1 MVEGKTREV
10 PYCTIF
16 LVTGAL
22 LCHTMVLVGNL
33 KTSGA
38 FQSIGESSGGWS
50 AVGIGLARS
59 LEGELDEVMANV
71 TDKLT
76 ETIEKAMKAQEQL
89 DSVIGVFGDSVD
101 TAVKDSTSLLQ
112 TGGSMEST
120 VDGIMDAIMK
130 AFQALPQFQDATKL
144 LSDFMDH
151 AKPVLYQVGDWILT
165 FADKVQAGIE
175 AFGNTVDMV
184 QKLFDQVMSQVA
196 GGKGADIMVQQTFNL
211 FDTGH
216 TGFVNE
222 QALHDVAELYSI
234 PALSGKKAG
243 ELVDKYD
250 EDGDNQLDVPEFT
263 NFAED
268 EAVPGIMAVVLR
280 AYAKKL
286 AQVSGQ
292 VASAKLRDQVAVGIV
307 NYLQLV
313 SAKNITKVGWV
324 AQRMSNG
331 SVPMP
336 FTGCLIAELALAAD
350 DPGALTKADVGGM
363 VVGAMLDFNAS
374 YIMDAIDLLSDPAF
388 FEEQG
393 LNPDNQPMIIE
404 RVTNWTVT
412 GPKLIREMR
421 ATLKALQFET
431 GNGTALNSVDSE
443 ELLQTMPAAA
453 RRLTEKNMNR
463 HIQNK
468 HRKRMEKRRNT
479 FKSETSQHLLRHL
492 LGGVAACDG
501 GNPDAAERALNAGVP
516 AVPATLEFARWL
528 SYNASTNA
536 ALFNGYASDYTGTS
550 SGALDAFN
558 TQISGM
564 VKKTSSFIDMLKEH
578 STRPGVD
585 KLVQDVLDFAT
596 KGVADIQ
603 KVVMKKV
610 IDFVNKTMGGDGGMS
625 MELRQ
630 NKTMSRVNRS
640 STSKIRTSANHSASK
655 HNHTQEHSEHLVL
668 RQSGRRLLHSYRL
681 EIGQLPGGID
691 PDQIKEGAEKL
702 YDVLNKDGKGVQ
714 LSDWK
719 TLVASDEAQDVLE
732 EIDVPG
738 LDSDLLAKLNIE
750 PFDTDGNGKLDLTEL
765 VQGLQDPATLKTLG
779 ASMGA
784 DALSN
789 MVPSPIWDRVTTI
802 LRQLNSVLPTAI
814 ETLKFA
820 KKEVS
825 AVSAQLDN
833 VFDNFQM
840 QGPKIFNEIASL
852 NSMAWTAY
860 YCLLA
865 PLTLGVLY
873 YGFWASGFFG
883 GPKKIDDSYEE
894 PQGFMDR
901 VRNCWTC
908 CCRCIS
914 TYEDTTMCLWSMILI
929 MQVVVLLVFIVSI
942 LLTVLAGVKVFM
954 TAGCA
959 QVYIIND
966 DKVCTETMK
975 HLGTFLE
982 TFHVGEDVTSLD
994 FVCDVQQLKTCQ
1006 MITQKMATST
1016 IYTVVGSF
1024 AATIF
1029 SFELILNTA
1038 MLHER
1043 ARWHRVMD
1051 KMGVEGE
1058 GEGE

>member
-1 MVEGKTREV
+1 M
-10 PYCTIF
+10 
-16 LVTGAL
+16 
-22 LCHTMVLVGNL
+22 
-33 KTSGA
+33 
-38 FQSIGESSGGWS
+38 
-50 AVGIGLARS
+50 
-59 LEGELDEVMANV
+59 
-71 TDKLT
+71 
-76 ETIEKAMKAQEQL
+76 
-89 DSVIGVFGDSVD
+89 
-101 TAVKDSTSLLQ
+101 
-112 TGGSMEST
+112 
-120 VDGIMDAIMK
+120 
-130 AFQALPQFQDATKL
+130 
-144 LSDFMDH
+144 
-151 AKPVLYQVGDWILT
+151 
-165 FADKVQAGIE
+165 
-175 AFGNTVDMV
+175 
-184 QKLFDQVMSQVA
+184 
-196 GGKGADIMVQQTFNL
+196 GADVMVQQTFNL
-211 FDTGH
+211 FDVQH
-216 TGFVNE
+216 TGFVTE

-234 PALSGKKAG
+234 PALSGPKAG
-243 ELVDKYD
+243 RLVDKYD
-250 EDGDNQLDVPEFT
+250 EDGDNQMDEKEFT

-268 EAVPGIMAVVLR
+268 ETVPGIMAVVLR

-286 AQVSGQ
+286 SQVAGN
-292 VASAKLRDQVAVGIV
+292 VASAKLRDQVAKGVV
-307 NYLQLV
+307 SYLQLV
-313 SAKNITKVGWV
+313 CAKNITKVGWI
-324 AQRMSNG
+324 AQRLSNG
-331 SVPMP
+331 SIPMA
-336 FTGCLIAELALAAD
+336 FTADLIAELALAVD
-350 DPGALTKADVGGM
+350 DPNTLTKADVGGM

-374 YIMDAIDLLSDPAF
+374 YIMDAIDMLSDPAF
-388 FEEQG
+388 FEEEG

-404 RVTNWTVT
+404 RVTNWTMT
-412 GPKLIREMR
+412 GPKLIREMS

-431 GNGTALNSVDSE
+431 GNDTALSSVDSE

-453 RRLTEKNMNR
+453 RRLTENNLN
-463 HIQNK
+463 HHLQNK
-468 HRKRMEKRRNT
+468 HRKRMERRRKT
-479 FKSETSQHLLRHL
+479 FKGETSQHLLRHL
-492 LGGVAACDG
+492 LG
-501 GNPDAAERALNAGVP
+501 ALAAGVP

-536 ALFNGYASDYTGTS
+536 GLFNGYASDYTGTS
-550 SGALDAFN
+550 SGPLDAFN

-585 KLVQDVLDFAT
+585 KLVQQGLDFAT

-630 NKTMSRVNRS
+630 TKSWSRANKS
-640 STSKIRTSANHSASK
+640 STGKTRTSVNNSASK
-655 HNHTQEHSEHLVL
+655 HNHTKEHSEHLVL
-668 RQSGRRLLHSYRL
+668 RQSGRRLLHSYSL
-681 EIGQLPGGID
+681 ENGQLPGGID
-691 PDQIKEGAEKL
+691 PDQIQEGAEKL
-702 YDVLNKDGKGVQ
+702 YDVLNQGGKGVK

-719 TLVASDEAQDVLE
+719 TLVTSDDAQDVLE
-732 EIDVPG
+732 EINVPG
-738 LDSDLLAKLNIE
+738 LDSDLLAQINIE
-750 PFDTDGNGKLDLTEL
+750 PFDTDSNGKLDLNEL
-765 VQGLQDPATLKTLG
+765 VQGLLDPATLKTLG

-784 DALSN
+784 GALAN
-789 MVPSPIWDRVTTI
+789 LVPSPIWDHVTTL

-820 KKEVS
+820 RDEVS

-833 VFDNFQM
+833 VFENFQQ
-840 QGPKIFNEIASL
+840 QGPRIFNEIASL

-883 GPKKIDDSYEE
+883 GPKKVDDSYEE

-908 CCRCIS
+908 CCRCVS

-942 LLTVLAGVKVFM
+942 LLTILAGVKVFV
-954 TAGCA
+954 TAGCS

-1006 MITQKMATST
+1006 MITQKMMTST

>member
-1 MVEGKTREV
+1 M
-10 PYCTIF
+10 
-16 LVTGAL
+16 
-22 LCHTMVLVGNL
+22 
-33 KTSGA
+33 
-38 FQSIGESSGGWS
+38 
-50 AVGIGLARS
+50 
-59 LEGELDEVMANV
+59 
-71 TDKLT
+71 
-76 ETIEKAMKAQEQL
+76 
-89 DSVIGVFGDSVD
+89 
-101 TAVKDSTSLLQ
+101 
-112 TGGSMEST
+112 
-120 VDGIMDAIMK
+120 
-130 AFQALPQFQDATKL
+130 
-144 LSDFMDH
+144 
-151 AKPVLYQVGDWILT
+151 
-165 FADKVQAGIE
+165 
-175 AFGNTVDMV
+175 
-184 QKLFDQVMSQVA
+184 
-196 GGKGADIMVQQTFNL
+196 GADVMVQQTFNL
-211 FDTGH
+211 FDVQH
-216 TGFVNE
+216 SGFVTE
-222 QALHDVAELYSI
+222 DDLHDVAELYSI
-234 PALSGKKAG
+234 PALNGAKAG

-250 EDGDNQLDVPEFT
+250 EDDDNQLDVKEFA

-292 VASAKLRDQVAVGIV
+292 VASAKLRPQVAAGVVG
-307 NYLQLV
+307 YLQLV
-313 SAKNITKVGWV
+313 ASKNITKVGWV
-324 AQRMSNG
+324 SQRLSNG
-331 SVPMP
+331 SIPMA
-336 FTGCLIAELALAAD
+336 FTADLMAELALAVD
-350 DPGALTKADVGGM
+350 DPNTLTKADVGGM
-363 VVGAMLDFNAS
+363 VIGAMLDYNAS

-388 FEEQG
+388 FEEEG

-431 GNGTALNSVDSE
+431 GNDTALYSVDSE
-443 ELLQTMPAAA
+443 ELLQTMPVAA
-453 RRLTEKNMNR
+453 RRLTEKNLNR
-463 HIQNK
+463 HLQGK
-468 HRKRMEKRRNT
+468 LRERMEKRRNT
-479 FKSETSQHLLRHL
+479 FKGETSQHLLRHL

-501 GNPDAAERALNAGVP
+501 GNPDAAKAALAKGVP
-516 AVPATLEFARWL
+516 AVPATLQFAKWL

-536 ALFNGYASDYTGTS
+536 GLFNGYASDYTGTS

-558 TQISGM
+558 TQISGF
-564 VKKTSSFIDMLKEH
+564 VKKTASFIDMLKEH

-610 IDFVNKTMGGDGGMS
+610 IDFVNKTMGGDGGIS

-630 NKTMSRVNRS
+630 NKTMSRANRS
-640 STSKIRTSANHSASK
+640 STGKIRSQ
-655 HNHTQEHSEHLVL
+655 HNHTKEHTEHLVL
-668 RQSGRRLLHSYRL
+668 RQSGRRLLHSYSL
-681 EIGQLPGGID
+681 EIGQLPGGMD

-702 YDVLNKDGKGVQ
+702 YDVLNQGGKGVK

-719 TLVASDEAQDVLE
+719 TLVTSDDAQDVLE
-732 EIDVPG
+732 EINVPG

-750 PFDTDGNGKLDLTEL
+750 PFDTDSNGSLDLNEL
-765 VQGLQDPATLKTLG
+765 VQGLMDPATLKTLG

-789 MVPSPIWDRVTTI
+789 LVPSPIWDRVTTV

-820 KKEVS
+820 KKEVAS
-825 AVSAQLDN
+825 VSAQLDN
-833 VFDNFQM
+833 VFNNFQM
-840 QGPKIFNEIASL
+840 TGPKIFNQIASL

-883 GPKKIDDSYEE
+883 GPKQHDDSYEE

-901 VRNCWTC
+901 VRNCYKC
-908 CCRCIS
+908 CCNCIS
-914 TYEDTTMCLWSMILI
+914 TYEDTTMCLWSMVLI

-954 TAGCA
+954 TAGCS

-975 HLGTFLE
+975 HLGTFLA
-982 TFHVGEDVTSLD
+982 TFHVGEDVTS
-994 FVCDVQQLKTCQ
+994 
-1006 MITQKMATST
+1006 S
-1016 IYTVVGSF
+1016 
-1024 AATIF
+1024 
-1029 SFELILNTA
+1029 
-1038 MLHER
+1038 
-1043 ARWHRVMD
+1043 
-1051 KMGVEGE
+1051 
-1058 GEGE
+1058 